1 MSITSVAPSTP
12 IRNARSIA
20 CMACARSVARVTVNI
35 LRHMPGSAGRRAAIG
50 LALLVAACGASPAP
64 TSSSSP
70 APSASP
76 RPAISASSGLG
87 WVEDLTFGGD
97 LSGTMTVVAPNEAGL
112 QSECSGKNSRS
123 AGNWASTIYG
133 QLGNQ
138 KLGVAFLSSQYR
150 GPATYSET
158 VAYVQVFNQDHSKV
172 WQSVDSDPVALT
184 VNADEESGIVEA
196 TMTNAANGQSKL
208 KI

>member
-1 MSITSVAPSTP
+1 
-12 IRNARSIA
+12 
-20 CMACARSVARVTVNI
+20 
-35 LRHMPGSAGRRAAIG
+35 MPGSAGRRAAIG

-112 QSECSGKNSRS
+112 QSECSGKNSRT
-123 AGNWASTIYG
+123 GGTWASTIYA
-133 QLGNQ
+133 LLANQ
-138 KLGVAFLSSQYR
+138 KYGVAFLSTQYR
-150 GPATYSET
+150 GPATYFEDAAS
-158 VAYVQVFNQDHSKV
+158 VQVFNPDHTKA
-172 WQSVDSDPVALT
+172 WQNLASDPVKFT
-184 VNADEESGIVEA
+184 VNADEESGTVDA
-196 TMTNAANGQSKL
+196 MLTNLSNAKSKL
-208 KI
+208 AVKGTWSCRT